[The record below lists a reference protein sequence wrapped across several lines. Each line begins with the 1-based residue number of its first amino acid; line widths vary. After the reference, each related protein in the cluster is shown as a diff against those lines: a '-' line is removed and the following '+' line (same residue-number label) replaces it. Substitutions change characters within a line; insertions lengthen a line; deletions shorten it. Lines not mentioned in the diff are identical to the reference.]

1 MAAQSP
7 RRASLTGL
15 LLVASAGLVWGT
27 IPIALAFAK
36 SAPVIAVFARVLIA
50 GVVMALW
57 MTATSGWREVFGL
70 PRPKVVQLMV
80 QGVVLTVNWVLFLTA
95 LDMTNVA
102 TAELLGYMGP
112 VFVAILAPFV
122 TKERFDPRIL
132 LPMVLA
138 LGGIVVILA
147 PQGLGVAGGR
157 QALGAVLAFCSA
169 LTYSVLLL
177 RSKRILHGVT
187 ARALM
192 VVEYGVASVLL
203 LPFAV
208 WLFLQGQGPA
218 TAGAYVGLVTLGVVH
233 TAFAGLLFLAGLRLV
248 RTDHAAI
255 LTYAEPASAVVFA
268 ALFLGQKLTLPTV
281 IGGLMVVGGGALVA
295 RLESRDVSMGPES
308 APAFDDG
315 SPDET
320 DLTVR

>member
-1 MAAQSP
+1 
-7 RRASLTGL
+7 
-15 LLVASAGLVWGT
+15 
-27 IPIALAFAK
+27 
-36 SAPVIAVFARVLIA
+36 VI
-50 GVVMALW
+50 
-57 MTATSGWREVFGL
+57 
-70 PRPKVVQLMV
+70 

-112 VFVAILAPFV
+112 VFVAVLAPFV
-122 TKERFDPRIL
+122 TRERFDRRIV
-132 LPMVLA
+132 LPMALA

-147 PQGLGVAGGR
+147 PQGLAVAGGR
-157 QALGAVLAFCSA
+157 QLLGAVLAFCSA

-218 TAGAYVGLVTLGVVH
+218 STGAYVALAALGVVH

-268 ALFLGQKLTLPTV
+268 ALFLGQALTVPTV
-281 IGGLMVVGGGALVA
+281 LGGLMVVGGGALVA
-295 RLESRDVSMGPES
+295 RLESRDVAMGPES
-308 APAFDDG
+308 ASAFDSG
-315 SPDET
+315 RAAEAHET
-320 DLTVR
+320 DD

>member
-1 MAAQSP
+1 MAGP
-7 RRASLTGL
+7 GGGRASLTGL
-15 LLVASAGLVWGT
+15 ALVASAGLVWGT
-27 IPIALAFAK
+27 IPIALAYAK

-50 GVVMALW
+50 GVVMVVW
-57 MTATSGWREVFGL
+57 MAATRGWRELTGL
-70 PRPKVVQLMV
+70 PRRKVVQLV
-80 QGVVLTVNWVLFLTA
+80 IQGVVLTVNWVLFLTA

-132 LPMVLA
+132 VPMALA

-147 PQGLGVAGGR
+147 PQGLAVAGGR
-157 QALGAVLAFCSA
+157 QLLGAVLAFCSA

-208 WLFLQGQGPA
+208 WLFLHGQGPS
-218 TAGAYVGLVTLGVVH
+218 TASSYAGLITLGVVH
-233 TAFAGLLFLAGLRLV
+233 TAFAGMLFLGGLRLV

-268 ALFLGQKLTLPTV
+268 AIFLAQPLTVPTV
-281 IGGLMVVGGGALVA
+281 VGGLMVVGGGALVA
-295 RLESRDVSMGPES
+295 RLESREVAIAPES
-308 APAFDDG
+308 SGAFDEG
-315 SPDET
+315 A
-320 DLTVR
+320 